1 MGVDLSKKALEVARK
16 NAVNLL
22 ADVEWIESDL
32 FQQMDKSIETNKQ
45 MNVLYDVIVSNPP
58 YIESDV
64 IDTLSDEVRYFDPLM
79 ALDGGNDGLVFY
91 RKITEQSVNYLKQGG
106 WLLYEIG
113 SNQSKQVRD
122 IMAANGYEDI
132 HIVEDL
138 AGLCRVVMGRLK
150 CK

>member
-1 MGVDLSKKALEVARK
+1 MKCG
-16 NAVNLL
+16 
-22 ADVEWIESDL
+22 I
-32 FQQMDKSIETNKQ
+32 
-45 MNVLYDVIVSNPP
+45 
-58 YIESDV
+58 
-64 IDTLSDEVRYFDPLM
+64 FDPLM

-91 RKITEQSVNYLKQGG
+91 RKNHRTICKLFKTGFG

-113 SNQSKQVRD
+113 SNQSKQVRGD

>member
-1 MGVDLSKKALEVARK
+1 M
-16 NAVNLL
+16 